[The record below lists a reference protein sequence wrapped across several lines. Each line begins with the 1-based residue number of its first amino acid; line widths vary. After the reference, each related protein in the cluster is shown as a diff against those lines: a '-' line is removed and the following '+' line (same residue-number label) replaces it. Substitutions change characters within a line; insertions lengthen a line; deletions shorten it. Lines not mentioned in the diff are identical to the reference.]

1 MRMRPILGERRR
13 RSPLA
18 SLAPHQP
25 RPARHAA
32 HALERG
38 GVAAGQSR
46 GVHEG
51 ARASESDTA
60 RGREAATA
68 AEACRTAADPH
79 ARESSSS
86 SDLSLAPPST
96 RAAERTA
103 RAQLEAARAEV
114 ASRELDLQFTRL
126 TAPEAGRVTTKTVEQ
141 GMFVQVGQSL
151 MAIVTHDLW
160 VNANFKDTQLG
171 EMRPGQPVVV
181 RVDAFPGRVSAR
193 TSTASSAAP
202 ARGSP
207 CCRPRTPPATSRSRP
222 GACRSRSC
230 STSRPTRGYPLGPGM
245 SVVPTVR
252 VK

>member
-1 MRMRPILGERRR
+1 M
-13 RSPLA
+13 
-18 SLAPHQP
+18 
-25 RPARHAA
+25 
-32 HALERG
+32 
-38 GVAAGQSR
+38 AAGQSR

-60 RGREAATA
+60 CGREVATA
-68 AEACRTAADPH
+68 AEACRTAADAAR
-79 ARESSSS
+79 ARELFKLRLIARAAL
-86 SDLSLAPPST
+86 DEAE
-96 RAAERTA
+96 AAERTA
-103 RAQLEAARAEV
+103 RDQLEAAEV

-207 CCRPRTPPATSRSRP
+207 CCRPRTPPATW
-222 GACRSRSC
+222 
-230 STSRPTRGYPLGPGM
+230 
-245 SVVPTVR
+245 
-252 VK
+252 